1 MTGWRILCLI
11 WLVIPVLPG
20 VSAAAELTVEVLG
33 VRSND
38 GLVHFGLYDNPETF
52 PTKDGR
58 LRGARAAI
66 SQNRAVAVFKGLKPG
81 RYAFA
86 VFHDENGNGE
96 FDQIFF
102 GLPVED
108 FGFSNGAVAFF
119 GPPAFADAAVS
130 LTLKGTKIT
139 IRID

>member
-1 MTGWRILCLI
+1 MAAF
-11 WLVIPVLPG
+11 IPGLPG

-33 VRSND
+33 ARSND
-38 GLVHFGLYDNPETF
+38 GFMHFGLYDNPDTF

-58 LRGARAAI
+58 LRGTRVAL
-66 SQNRAVAVFKGLKPG
+66 SQNRAVAVFRGLKAG
-81 RYAFA
+81 RYAVA
-86 VFHDENGNGE
+86 VFHDENDNGE

-119 GPPAFADAAVS
+119 GPPRFDNAAVS
-130 LTLKGTKIT
+130 VPPEGMKVT